1 MQDNLQGALNNI
13 NEKVDNLR
21 KLQALL
27 HGKECCEEVIRN
39 FKEEHNAKILAR
51 LQESTTLD
59 RFKPTSNDDDLQAFL
74 KDNDELALQ
83 DS

>member
-27 HGKECCEEVIRN
+27 HGKECCEEVIRR
-39 FKEEHNAKILAR
+39 FKEDNHAKIL
-51 LQESTTLD
+51 QELGKSALI